1 VTPADSPYADLDRPP
16 LHRAA
21 LLRALGE
28 PWTDIEVYAEV
39 DSTNRVCVDAAKAGR
54 SEGLVV
60 VAELQTGGRGRLG
73 RQWVSPPRAGLTLS
87 LLLRPDVPAARRS
100 WLTALVAL
108 GATVALGERTGV
120 DVGLKWPNDLVVDDR
135 KLGGLLAEVAGD
147 AVVVGLGLNVTTR
160 RTELPRADATSLAL
174 EGAEVTD
181 RQPLLL
187 AILRA
192 VGTSYGE
199 WLRAGGEPEPLR
211 SAYLQRCVTIGQPV
225 RVELPDDASVEGVAV
240 DIDDDGR
247 LVVDTDG
254 RRESFSAGDVV
265 HLRPPVTG

>member
-1 VTPADSPYADLDRPP
+1 VPDQSSPYADLDRPP
-16 LHRAA
+16 LRRAA
-21 LLRALGE
+21 LLRALSA

-39 DSTNRVCVDAAKAGR
+39 DSTNRVTVDAARAGR

-73 RQWVSPPRAGLTLS
+73 REWVSPARAGLTLS
-87 LLLRPDVPAARRS
+87 LLLRPDVPPARRS

-108 GATVALGERTGV
+108 AAAVAVSERSGL
-120 DVGLKWPNDLVVDDR
+120 DVAVKWPNDLVVDDR

-160 RTELPRADATSLAL
+160 RGELPRADATSLAL
-174 EGAEVTD
+174 EGADATD

-192 VGTSYGE
+192 VGASYGE
-199 WLRAGGEPEPLR
+199 WLRSGGETEPLR
-211 SAYLQRCVTIGQPV
+211 SAYRPRCATIGRPV
-225 RVELPDDASVEGVAV
+225 RVELPGGASVEGVAV

-247 LVVDTDG
+247 LVVDTHG